1 MNSTE
6 QLSAAR
12 LKNASVRLLLRGI
25 EAAHHSRLNHAAALL
40 LLIVPAAQSWSDT
53 NTTYNEIAPIL
64 AEKCVMCHSGQA
76 AAAGLQLDSFDAIL
90 KGSSRGAVVKTAEPS
105 DSELIRRIKG
115 ISQPRMPMTGPP
127 FLSDSEIASIER
139 WVTGGLT
146 KGKAITLTPPRQK
159 HPGPGEPVTY
169 QHVAVIFA
177 RRCAK
182 CHTDNGQM
190 GRAPEGYRLTS
201 YASTLSANDR
211 ARVVPG
217 NPDASEL
224 VRRIRGQSRPQMP
237 FDGPPYLDK
246 DEIRLIEDW
255 IAQGARNANGLKS
268 PIPAGAKV
276 RLHGRLGAGRQLD
289 GLDLII
295 SSGTRI
301 KKNPRPGDYVQVRGR
316 LDEAGNVHVERLRRR

>member
-1 MNSTE
+1 MNSIE
-6 QLSAAR
+6 QLSAAS
-12 LKNASVRLLLRGI
+12 LKNVSAKPQIRGI
-25 EAAHHSRLNHAAALL
+25 EAVRHSRLKSAVVFL
-40 LLIVPAAQSWSDT
+40 LLIAPTAQSWSEM

-64 AEKCVMCHSGQA
+64 AEKCVMCHSGQS

-127 FLSDSEIASIER
+127 FLSDNEIASIEH
-139 WVTGGLT
+139 WVAGGLA
-146 KGKAITLTPPRQK
+146 KGKAIAATPPQQK
-159 HPGPGEPVTY
+159 RPGPGEPVTY
-169 QHVAVIFA
+169 QHVAAIFA

-246 DEIRLIEDW
+246 DEIRLIEGW
-255 IAQGARNANGLKS
+255 IAQGARDTNGVKS
-268 PIPAGAKV
+268 PIPVGAKV
-276 RLHGRLGAGRQLD
+276 RLHGRLGTNRQLD

-295 SSGTRI
+295 DSGTRI

-316 LDEAGNVHVERLRRR
+316 LDQNGNVQVERLRLR